1 MPDDAGVLEQAL
13 HIARAKTRHYRG
25 LEILEGAAEVVAL
38 AEDRDPAQARLKAFE
53 ADLFEQPPVVG
64 DRPAPFM
71 IVVMEVQLVR
81 AGPRAS
87 AFA

>member
-1 MPDDAGVLEQAL
+1 MPDDAGVLQQAL
-13 HIARAKTRHYRG
+13 HVARAKARHHRG

-53 ADLFEQPPVVG
+53 ADLLEQPPVVG
-64 DRPAPFM
+64 DRPAPFV
-71 IVVMEVQLVR
+71 IVVVDVELIG